1 MGLHTSGHLS
11 TNPRAVPVNG
21 GGEAAAY
28 YVKPSISNLLGRF
41 DVILPVGR
49 LEGLRKQEN
58 CWKIGNKA
66 I

>member
-11 TNPRAVPVNG
+11 TNGRAVPVNG

-28 YVKPSISNLLGRF
+28 YAKPSISSILGRF
-41 DVILPVGR
+41 GVTWPVGK
-49 LEGLRKQEN
+49 LENWR
-58 CWKIGNKA
+58 KIGNKA

>member
-28 YVKPSISNLLGRF
+28 YVKPSISVTLGRF
-41 DVILPVGR
+41 GVTLPVGKS
-49 LEGLRKQEN
+49 ENLRKS
-58 CWKIGNKA
+58 GNKA

>member
-28 YVKPSISNLLGRF
+28 YVKPSISSLLGRF
-41 DVILPVGR
+41 DVIFVGGGVGG
-49 LEGLRKQEN
+49 LEEAGKLAEN
-58 CWKIGNKA
+58 WK
-66 I
+66 

>member
-11 TNPRAVPVNG
+11 TNGRAVPVNG

-28 YVKPSISNLLGRF
+28 YAKPSISETLGRF
-41 DVILPVGR
+41 GVTSPVGKW
-49 LEGLRKQEN
+49 EGFRKWEN
-58 CWKIGNKA
+58 WRKIGNKA